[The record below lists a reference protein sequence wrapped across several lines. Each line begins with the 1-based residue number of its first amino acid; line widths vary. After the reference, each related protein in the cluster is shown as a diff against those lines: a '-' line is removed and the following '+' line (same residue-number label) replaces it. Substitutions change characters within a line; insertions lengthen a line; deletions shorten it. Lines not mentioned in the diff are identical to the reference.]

1 MNVSRTKKVF
11 QRKQN
16 AFYLIR
22 RDWIEE
28 VKVYMYAIIETGGK
42 QYRVQNGDR
51 IAVEKLNA
59 ADGENVVFDKVLV
72 MGDGA
77 EAKVGAPY
85 VDGAAV
91 EGKVIESGKGKKII
105 IFKYKAKK
113 DYRKKQGHRQ
123 PYTLVEITAVGG
135 EKAPAK
141 ATEVKAE
148 PEEKAAVKKP
158 SLKSMR
164 KAELIEFAKENNI
177 EIDEKATNAVMIE
190 TIEAALK

>member
-1 MNVSRTKKVF
+1 
-11 QRKQN
+11 
-16 AFYLIR
+16 
-22 RDWIEE
+22 
-28 VKVYMYAIIETGGK
+28 MYAIIETGGK

-51 IAVEKLNA
+51 IAVEKLNV
-59 ADGENVVFDKVLV
+59 ADGEKVVFDKVLV

-77 EAKVGAPY
+77 EAKVGTPY
-85 VDGAAV
+85 VDGATV
-91 EGKVIESGKGKKII
+91 EGNVVESGKGKKVI

-141 ATEVKAE
+141 PVESANDE
-148 PEEKAAVKKP
+148 EEKATVNKP